1 MTTASNNQEFPPKGL
16 NPESVWKH
24 FAALCRIPRP
34 SKHEERIRDH
44 LVQWA
49 NAQGLENLIDRGG
62 NLIIRKPASPGR
74 ENAPGIILQ
83 AHLDMVCQKN
93 DAIAHDFLNDPIH
106 PVIHGNL
113 VLAENTTL
121 GADDGIGVALALAAL
136 EDRTLVHGPLEALL
150 TVDEEEGMGGANKLE
165 AGILRGDILLN
176 LDSETWG
183 DFCLGCAGGMDISVS
198 RPGQFR
204 IHPVRLENYL
214 HPCRRSARRT
224 LRHQY
229 PRRTRKCH
237 QNTGTGIECAAIVSF
252 PAPCAPDRRYGSQR
266 PAT

>member
-1 MTTASNNQEFPPKGL
+1 MTTASNDQDFPPKGL

-34 SKHEERIRDH
+34 SKHEERVRDY

-49 NAQGLENLIDRGG
+49 TGQGLESIIDRGG

-74 ENAPGIILQ
+74 ENASGVILQ

-93 DAIAHDFLNDPIH
+93 DGVIHDFHNDPIH
-106 PVIHGNL
+106 PIIRDNL

-136 EDRTLVHGPLEALL
+136 EDNTLVHGPLEALL

-165 AGILRGDILLN
+165 TGVLRGNILLN
-176 LDSETWG
+176 LDSETSGRLLPGLRWRHG
-183 DFCLGCAGGMDISVS
+183 HFRFPP
-198 RPGQFR
+198 RPFR
-204 IHPVRLENYL
+204 THPVRLANGLY
-214 HPCRRSARRT
+214 PCLRPAWRT
-224 LRHQY
+224 LRHQH
-229 PRRTRKCH
+229 P
-237 QNTGTGIECAAIVSF
+237 
-252 PAPCAPDRRYGSQR
+252 
-266 PAT
+266 